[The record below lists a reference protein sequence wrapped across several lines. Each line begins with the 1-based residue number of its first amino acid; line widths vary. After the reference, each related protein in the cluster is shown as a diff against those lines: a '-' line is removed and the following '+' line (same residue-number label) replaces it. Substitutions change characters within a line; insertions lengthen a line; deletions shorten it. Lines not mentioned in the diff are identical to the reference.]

1 MNPFKILFLDI
12 GGVSL
17 TNGWGHD
24 SREKAAKEF
33 GFDYNLKPT
42 FRNAFY
48 SHVHRL
54 KELGMP

>member
-24 SREKAAKEF
+24 SREKSIIIEKE
-33 GFDYNLKPT
+33 
-42 FRNAFY
+42 
-48 SHVHRL
+48 
-54 KELGMP
+54 